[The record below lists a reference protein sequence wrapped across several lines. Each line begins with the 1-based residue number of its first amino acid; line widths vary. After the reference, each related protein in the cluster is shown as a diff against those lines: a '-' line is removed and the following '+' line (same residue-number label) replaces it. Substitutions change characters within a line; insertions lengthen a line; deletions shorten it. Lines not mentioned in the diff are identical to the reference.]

1 MKDNNNN
8 SNANE
13 DAPLLQ
19 PTLEHRPSE
28 PIRSTNRTGEAVKQ
42 LFCGGMYVVGYVTL
56 WEGSVVEGGPSLP
69 IYFLCVPRMLLQTV
83 DWMLN
88 QSGVQLQRET
98 SITPMCST
106 LTYLYILL
114 PSLP

>member
-1 MKDNNNN
+1 MKDRNN
-8 SNANE
+8 SKDND
-13 DAPLLQ
+13 DASLLQ

-56 WEGSVVEGGPSLP
+56 CGRRRAQSTSGVCLVGW
-69 IYFLCVPRMLLQTV
+69 PRMLLQTV

-88 QSGVQLQRET
+88 QSGVPLQQET
-98 SITPMCST
+98 SITPMCT
-106 LTYLYILL
+106 ALTY
-114 PSLP
+114 